1 MHSSGSRWRLLLV
14 LLAALALACRGEVDP
29 ITGQQSPTT
38 GYPKYEPVRG
48 QAAKDAKTSQRRD
61 KMSGRSQA
69 QKGRKRMMA
78 AMFGDDGDGGP
89 KAGCVLTNVRPAP
102 KRPAPRQPHTAVA
115 TLAHHRSSSGCRM
128 IELPKLALFETLIGV
143 FVIMALGVLFSGAV

>member
-1 MHSSGSRWRLLLV
+1 MRPPKPKRSVERAAALHASMHSSGSRWRLLLV

-38 GYPKYEPVRG
+38 GYPKYEPVPG

-69 QKGRKRMMA
+69 QKGRKRLMA

-89 KAGCVLTNVRPAP
+89 KSGCVLTN
-102 KRPAPRQPHTAVA
+102 APRGTKTPHPTPPTPPSPRSPTTAPPRA
-115 TLAHHRSSSGCRM
+115 AG
-128 IELPKLALFETLIGV
+128 
-143 FVIMALGVLFSGAV
+143 